1 MKSTLLI
8 IATQK
13 YFQYC
18 GALLCQILVIMTT
31 SWGFSQEQNLK
42 RPFKDFFVTTSAS
55 HLIVFAKLENQ
66 FSEEMIS
73 SLKSGLPITFTFF
86 VELYQGTGEDPI
98 IRQHFSHSLSY
109 DTLKES
115 YKVSLS
121 EANAKT
127 FQFNELNQAHHFMS
141 EINGVKI
148 IPRDKLEGN
157 SIYTLKVRAK
167 IFKKTFPMGLQRILP
182 FLYHWDL
189 ETDWQTLQFNY
200 AQQL

>member
-1 MKSTLLI
+1 MKSILLI
-8 IATQK
+8 TATQK
-13 YFQYC
+13 YFQHC
-18 GALLCQILVIMTT
+18 GALLCLILVIMTAN
-31 SWGFSQEQNLK
+31 WGFSQEQNLK
-42 RPFKDFFVTTSAS
+42 LPFKDFFATTSAS

-66 FSEEMIS
+66 FSDEMIS
-73 SLKSGLPITFTFF
+73 SLKSGLPVTFAFF
-86 VELYQGTGEDPI
+86 VELFQGKNEDPI

-121 EANAKT
+121 EANAKI
-127 FQFNELNQAHHFMS
+127 FQFNELSQAHHFMS
-141 EINGVKI
+141 EVNGVKI
-148 IPRDKLEGN
+148 ITIDKLEEN
-157 SIYTLKVRAK
+157 SIYTLKIRAK